1 VKNVFKQIGAF
12 LFAVLI
18 IGSTTATAMSFHIC
32 GGAVTDTA
40 FYKEAED
47 CGMHHHT
54 PISDLPL
61 LSKKSCCVNDT
72 VNLNSD
78 TSIVLEKQQ
87 SIDTFVF
94 ITPVNKILAK
104 DLISIKSEK
113 STSINNHSP
122 PFKDSDLHKIFEVY
136 LI

>member
-1 VKNVFKQIGAF
+1 VKNLFKQIGAF

-40 FYKEAED
+40 FYKEAEG

-54 PISDLPL
+54 PKSDLPL
-61 LSKKSCCVNDT
+61 VSKKSCCVNDT

-78 TSIVLEKQQ
+78 ISIVIEKQQ
-87 SIDTFVF
+87 STDTFVF
-94 ITPVNKILAK
+94 ITPLNKISNT
-104 DLISIKSEK
+104 DLIVIDQKQS
-113 STSINNHSP
+113 STINNHSP
-122 PFKDSDLHKIFEVY
+122 PFKDSNLYKIFEVY

>member
-1 VKNVFKQIGAF
+1 MKNAYKQIGAF
-12 LFAVLI
+12 VFALLI
-18 IGSTTATAMSFHIC
+18 ISSTTATAMSFHLC
-32 GGAVTDTA
+32 GGAVTDAA
-40 FYKEAED
+40 FYKEAEG

-54 PISDLPL
+54 PKSDTPIV
-61 LSKKSCCVNDT
+61 SKKSCCVNDT

-94 ITPVNKILAK
+94 IAPMNKILNA
-104 DLISIKSEK
+104 DLILIDQDQSS
-113 STSINNHSP
+113 SINNHSP
-122 PFKDSDLHKIFEVY
+122 PFKDSDLYKIFEVY